1 MNLEIEQILSKTIQI
16 KSPDIYKTN
25 NIDKLILHKLKH
37 YECKCSEQGYIMKDT
52 TEIIQRSMGKI
63 CSIDKKSMIEYKI
76 NYKIKSILPTIGDK
90 YNCII
95 GSITKMGLICYTEFE
110 GSTSVTDTPLLIII
124 PREYCNLEKLK
135 VDDKIEI
142 ITVDLRIKFMSP
154 QIQLIGKIVD

>member
-1 MNLEIEQILSKTIQI
+1 
-16 KSPDIYKTN
+16 
-25 NIDKLILHKLKH
+25 
-37 YECKCSEQGYIMKDT
+37 MKDT